1 MEKEKQPAKLNGFAQ
16 KLDSYFGITAAGS
29 SLKTEIIAGAT
40 TFMTMC
46 YILVVNSGMIGDLPG
61 ASFGAIYIATALSA
75 IIGTLLIGLYAKL
88 PFAQAPGMGL
98 NAFFTFTVCGALGLS
113 YGTALFIVLISG
125 LLFTALTIG
134 GIREKIVDGLPTCLK
149 IAISAGIGS
158 FIAFIGLQNSGIVTG
173 DEATL
178 VKLVDFTNLYNPAD
192 IVFAHNAMSAVV
204 CIITFLGIIILSK
217 KGVKGSI
224 ILGLFGGTVLYYLMM
239 LIVFHKIGTYIPFDK
254 YAPAGTTGIIVPIS
268 MTNPIGAFA
277 DFGTKSFFKFNVDGI
292 FNNFG
297 TIMSFISLVIAF
309 AIVDMF
315 DTIGTLVGTCTRA
328 GMLDKDGN
336 VPNMRK
342 ALLSDS
348 LATVAG
354 SMLGTSTV
362 TTYVE
367 SASGI
372 SAGGRTGFTSVIVA
386 LLFFIAI
393 FLSPIASLIPSAAA
407 AAALIY
413 VGVLMMGSVKEID
426 WSDPA
431 IAGSC
436 LMTILGMPLTYSI
449 SDGIGLGII
458 TYIVVKLFTGKIRDI
473 KLFTYIIGAI
483 FLLKFFVIG

>member
-1 MEKEKQPAKLNGFAQ
+1 MEKQKQPANGFAQ
-16 KLDSYFGITAAGS
+16 KLDSYFGITATGS
-29 SLKTEIIAGAT
+29 SLKTEITAGAI

-46 YILVVNSGMIGDLPG
+46 YILVVNSGMIGSLPG
-61 ASFGAIYIATALSA
+61 TSFGAIYIATALSA

-98 NAFFTFTVCGALGLS
+98 NAFFTYTICFGMGIS

-125 LLFTALTIG
+125 ILFTALTIG
-134 GIREKIVDGLPTCLK
+134 GIREKIVDGLPSCIK

-158 FIAFIGLQNSGIVTG
+158 FIAFIGFQNAGVVVN
-173 DEATL
+173 DDATL
-178 VKLVDFTNLYNPAD
+178 VKLVDFGALFKAGD
-192 IVFAHNAMSAVV
+192 AQFAALGAFV
-204 CIITFLGIIILSK
+204 CVITFLAILIMAKRGI
-217 KGVKGSI
+217 KGSI
-224 ILGLFGGTVLYYLMM
+224 IFGLLGGTIFYYLME
-239 LIVFHKIGTYIPFDK
+239 LIVFGKLLTSLDYTKPF
-254 YAPAGTTGIIVPIS
+254 A
-268 MTNPIGAFA
+268 AFK
-277 DFGTKSFFKFNVDGI
+277 DFGTMSFFKFNVDGL
-292 FNNFG
+292 FTDFG
-297 TIMSFISLVIAF
+297 AVMSFISLVVAF

-367 SASGI
+367 SAAGI
-372 SAGGRTGFTSVIVA
+372 SAGGRTGLTSVVVA
-386 LLFFIAI
+386 LLFLVAI
-393 FLSPIASLIPSAAA
+393 FLSPIASIIPGVVA

-431 IAGSC
+431 VAGSC

-458 TYIVVKLFTGKIRDI
+458 TYIVVKLFSGKIKDI

-483 FLLKFFVIG
+483 FLLKFFVVG